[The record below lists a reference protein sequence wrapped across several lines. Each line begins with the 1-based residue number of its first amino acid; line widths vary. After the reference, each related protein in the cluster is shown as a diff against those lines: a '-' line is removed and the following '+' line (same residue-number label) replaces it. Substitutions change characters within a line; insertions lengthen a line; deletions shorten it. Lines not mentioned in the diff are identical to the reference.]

1 MEEKTKD
8 KGAALK
14 KVSLTGSKDKS
25 IKMAGQV
32 EAEITPQKLS
42 VKRAELTGVQKVKK

>member
-42 VKRAELTGVQKVKK
+42 VKRAELTGIQKVKK